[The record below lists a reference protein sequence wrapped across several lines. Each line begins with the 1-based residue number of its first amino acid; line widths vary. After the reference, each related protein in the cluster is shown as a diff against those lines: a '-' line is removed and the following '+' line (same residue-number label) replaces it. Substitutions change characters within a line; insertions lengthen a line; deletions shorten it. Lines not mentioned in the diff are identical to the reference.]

1 MRPPVLPTPRRLIFS
16 LFTRAMHHSN
26 HNKHNLNC
34 DLSSQKIRKSLQ
46 KQLLPEC
53 CGKEMGGVI
62 EKENVIKSMQ
72 EKKKKQASFWVIGFE
87 GFKRLRI
94 RELIV

>member
-1 MRPPVLPTPRRLIFS
+1 MGGKAEETHGMMHNASPVLPTSRLLIFS
-16 LFTRAMHHSN
+16 LFTRAVHHSN

-34 DLSSQKIRKSLQ
+34 DLSSLKIMKSLQ

-53 CGKEMGGVI
+53 CWKEMKNKKKNEK

-72 EKKKKQASFWVIGFE
+72 EKNKLVSG
-87 GFKRLRI
+87 
-94 RELIV
+94 